1 MYNELLANMKS
12 FVDLSDKEEAAVER
26 YFYSKKVA
34 KKEMLLTE
42 GEMCNSI
49 WFIQQ
54 GYCRLFYNVAGNE
67 NTFQFFFPNSWYTDY
82 TSLLGGT
89 PTLENLQALTECHVL
104 VIDKKDLNEL
114 YSNFP
119 VFEKLG
125 RMMAEKAFLS
135 ISNLNKMR
143 TNESPQERY
152 LNLIKQRPEIV
163 ENIPQHYV
171 ASYLGVKPESLSRIR
186 KRIFKAD

>member
-1 MYNELLANMKS
+1 MKS
-12 FVDLSDKEEAAVER
+12 FVDLSDKEEAVVQS

-49 WFIQQ
+49 WFIQE
-54 GYCRLFYNVAGNE
+54 GYCRLFYTVDGNE

-82 TSLLGGT
+82 TSLLSGV

-104 VIDKKDLNEL
+104 VIDKKNLNEL
-114 YSNFP
+114 YSVSP

-125 RMMAEKAFLS
+125 RLMAEKAFLS

-143 TNESPQERY
+143 TNETPQERY

-171 ASYLGVKPESLSRIR
+171 ASYLGVQPESLSRIR